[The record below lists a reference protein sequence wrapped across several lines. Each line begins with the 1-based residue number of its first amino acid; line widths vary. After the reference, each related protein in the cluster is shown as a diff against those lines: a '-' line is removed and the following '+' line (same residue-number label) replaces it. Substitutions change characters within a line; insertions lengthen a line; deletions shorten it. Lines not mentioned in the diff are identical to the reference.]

1 MGMKTAYIELNTT
14 NQIYF
19 LAQNGE
25 TSVFSYKGITVFPSV
40 KVTSLSE
47 IFSMNYDY
55 YVIDMSVINTY
66 LAREFAKCDYQFLVG
81 SLCEWKMQS
90 TMEKIEHLFQ
100 LTNLSQESVTVLSNF
115 GIKKSK
121 VLSFFQNNFK
131 VVTFPFIQNPF
142 QLQPKEF
149 AIFTKL
155 LERNISIPKK
165 NFKLSE

>member
-14 NQIYF
+14 NQIRS
-19 LAQNGE
+19 LAQNIE
-25 TSVFSYKGITVFPSV
+25 TSNFSYKGIAVFPCV
-40 KVTSLSE
+40 KVASLSE

-55 YVIDMSVINTY
+55 FVIDMSVLNTY
-66 LAREFAKCDYQFLVG
+66 LAREFAKCHYQFLVC
-81 SLCEWKMQS
+81 SLCKWKIQS
-90 TMEKIEHLFQ
+90 TIEKIEHLFQ
-100 LTNLSQESVTVLSNF
+100 LTNLSQEYVTVLSNF

-121 VLSFFQNNFK
+121 VLSFSHNRFK

-155 LERNISIPKK
+155 LERSK
-165 NFKLSE
+165 EY